1 MDEIVKQTII
11 SLQADKHPQVVPLV
25 ELHRQIWAMARQSL
39 NNLYSQGLLKEH
51 RLLNDRGVQI
61 IENPQN

>member
-1 MDEIVKQTII
+1 MDEIVKQTILQ
-11 SLQADKHPQVVPLV
+11 LQAQRSPQVVPLV

-39 NNLYSQGLLKEH
+39 NNLYQQGLLKEH

-61 IENPQN
+61 VENPQN